1 MIRRALAIFLL
12 AAGAAGNLACARVW
26 AGEPVAVSV
35 VNASRPTRCAEED
48 NVHVKLLGP
57 GVGRFVIRAQ
67 HPPYISLVQTDSTAP
82 DFTACDMSQD
92 PSFPFT
98 PRTVVLHE
106 DTDIRLVG
114 HRFPSFWRPDVVD
127 FTVGGRTE
135 TGLHLVQ
142 LIRRRV
148 QGEVEVLVVY
158 PADGY
163 WRVKPLPPPSLPD
176 TAYGSSFL
184 FGPIEESSRP
194 FVAIRRIGF
203 DPATLTFRV
212 DFRDGTRGMLAVASA
227 TPEQTL
233 LALTTDAAGTD
244 DRSAPVDWATLRGAA
259 FDVCFDRPGRRLHS
273 GMACRCIGYGSLAD
287 PRIRAGGYVVGA
299 LRARR
304 TVPAQPQR
312 PRSRVRGIC
321 DKHVALAAFCEPGA
335 CV

>member
-12 AAGAAGNLACARVW
+12 AAGAAGNLACARAW

-48 NVHVKLLGP
+48 NIHVKLLGP

-106 DTDIRLVG
+106 DADIRLVG

-135 TGLHLVQ
+135 RGLHLVQ

-233 LALTTDAAGTD
+233 LALTIDPPLSTGRPFAALRSMYVSTAQADVSIVGWRADASAMAVSPILGFGRVDTSSV
-244 DRSAPVDWATLRGAA
+244 RFGRVEPSRHNLSAPDLVFEEFAT
-259 FDVCFDRPGRRLHS
+259 S
-273 GMACRCIGYGSLAD
+273 
-287 PRIRAGGYVVGA
+287 
-299 LRARR
+299 
-304 TVPAQPQR
+304 T
-312 PRSRVRGIC
+312 SR
-321 DKHVALAAFCEPGA
+321 
-335 CV
+335 

>member
-1 MIRRALAIFLL
+1 MIRRAMAICLL
-12 AAGAAGNLACARVW
+12 VLGAAGSLAGAPVR
-26 AGEPVAVSV
+26 AAEPVAVSV

-48 NVHVKLLGP
+48 NVYVQLLGA

-233 LALTTDAAGTD
+233 LALTIDPPLSNGRPFAALRSMYVSAAQADVSIAAWRADASAMAFSPILGFERANTSSV
-244 DRSAPVDWATLRGAA
+244 RFGRVEPSRHNLSAPDLVFEEFAT
-259 FDVCFDRPGRRLHS
+259 S
-273 GMACRCIGYGSLAD
+273 
-287 PRIRAGGYVVGA
+287 
-299 LRARR
+299 
-304 TVPAQPQR
+304 T
-312 PRSRVRGIC
+312 SR
-321 DKHVALAAFCEPGA
+321 
-335 CV
+335 

>member
-1 MIRRALAIFLL
+1 MIRRAMAICLL
-12 AAGAAGNLACARVW
+12 VLGAAGSLAGAPVR
-26 AGEPVAVSV
+26 AAEPVAVSV

-48 NVHVKLLGP
+48 NVYVQLLGA

-106 DTDIRLVG
+106 DADIRLVG

-127 FTVGGRTE
+127 FSVGGRTE
-135 TGLHLVQ
+135 PGLHLVQ
-142 LIRRRV
+142 LIRRRA

-163 WRVKPLPPPSLPD
+163 WRVKPLPPSSLPD

-233 LALTTDAAGTD
+233 LALTIDPPLAQGRPFAALRSMYVSPAQADVSVAAWRAGESAMAIAPILGVG
-244 DRSAPVDWATLRGAA
+244 RVNASSVRFGRVEPSRHNLSAPDLVFEEFAT
-259 FDVCFDRPGRRLHS
+259 S
-273 GMACRCIGYGSLAD
+273 
-287 PRIRAGGYVVGA
+287 
-299 LRARR
+299 
-304 TVPAQPQR
+304 T
-312 PRSRVRGIC
+312 SR
-321 DKHVALAAFCEPGA
+321 
-335 CV
+335 